1 MHSANKIVMKN
12 SFDLCTEMET
22 MKVKLTREMKAAFA
36 LLLEQH
42 PPQQFST
49 DLRRMLLD
57 YMVAEVEIGFHI
69 EFRRLLWAMND
80 LFDLLDAAAK
90 EMEDNKRKLKKAS
103 K

>member
-1 MHSANKIVMKN
+1 MHLANKIAMKN
-12 SFDLCTEMET
+12 RFVLCTEMET
-22 MKVKLTREMKAAFA
+22 MKVKLSREMKKEFA
-36 LLLEQH
+36 SLLEQH

-69 EFRRLLWAMND
+69 EFRRLLWALND

-90 EMEDNKRKLKKAS
+90 EMENKKRS
-103 K
+103 